1 MSIHVSIQHTWLPA
15 KVADKKTQ
23 AVRYFL
29 LQEFESNFK
38 TLAFFSPFLNR
49 DYPADFY
56 LDIFLFSDSYRS
68 PKILIRVATLRD

>member
-1 MSIHVSIQHTWLPA
+1 MSEFNTH
-15 KVADKKTQ
+15 
-23 AVRYFL
+23 AVRYFFYCIL

-56 LDIFLFSDSYRS
+56 LDIFLFSDSDRS
-68 PKILIRVATLRD
+68 PKKSSSV